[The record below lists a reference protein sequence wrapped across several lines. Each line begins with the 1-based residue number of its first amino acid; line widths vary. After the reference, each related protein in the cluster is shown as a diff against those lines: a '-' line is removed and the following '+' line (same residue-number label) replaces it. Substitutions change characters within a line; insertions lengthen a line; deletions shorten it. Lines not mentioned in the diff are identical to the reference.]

1 MSVTL
6 EQMGTLLEDLAPRVF
21 AEEWDNSGFNVNL
34 HQSNIKSVMI
44 CLDVTREVIEQ
55 ATEKKCGLIVS
66 HHPLLFRA
74 IKQVDT
80 DSYEGRCLKMLI
92 ENGISLYCAHTSM
105 DSAPEGINTWLADVF
120 ELQNRRYLQA
130 GLTQHFYEVAV
141 HVPREQADAVRRAMT
156 SAGAGEL
163 GNYSGCTFNVIG
175 EGTFLPGV
183 GAAPYIGREG
193 QMEQVEEVR
202 ISAVCAA
209 DKLDDV
215 LRAVRGVHPYEQ
227 SAISVF
233 RTEEPQKLRSGL
245 GIVGDLP
252 QKLRAKEVLDRLKDA
267 LTTDNVRVAGDIE
280 GMIGSVG
287 VCGGAAGEF
296 WKEAAAMGADIFITG
311 EIKHNHYIERKN
323 IILAEAGHFDTEKCF
338 CALYAQGLQKRLNDV
353 NYNIAIYVENLQ
365 RPYINY

>member
-6 EQMGTLLEDLAPRVF
+6 EQVGVLLEDMAPRAF

-34 HQSNIKSVMI
+34 HQCNIERVMI

-55 ATEKKCGLIVS
+55 AAEKKCGLIVS

-105 DSAPEGINTWLADVF
+105 DSAPGGINTWLADIF
-120 ELQNRRYLQA
+120 GLQNRRYLQK
-130 GLTQHFYEVAV
+130 GVTEHFYEVAV
-141 HVPREQADAVRRAMT
+141 HVPREQADAVRAAMT
-156 SAGAGEL
+156 DAGAGAL
-163 GNYSGCTFNVIG
+163 GNYSGCTFNIIG
-175 EGTFLPGV
+175 QGTFLPGAD
-183 GAAPYIGREG
+183 AAPYIGREG
-193 QMEQVEEVR
+193 QMEQVEEMR
-202 ISAVCAA
+202 ISAICGAE
-209 DKLDDV
+209 KLKDV
-215 LRAVRGVHPYEQ
+215 LCAVREAHPYEQ
-227 SAISVF
+227 PAISVL
-233 RTEEPQKLRSGL
+233 RTEEPQKLLSGL
-245 GIVGDLP
+245 GIVGELP
-252 QKLRAKEVLDRLKDA
+252 QKLKVKELLDRLKNA
-267 LTTDNVRVAGDIE
+267 LTTESVRVAGDLE

-311 EIKHNHYIERKN
+311 EIKHNQYIERKN